1 MTLQNRP
8 LLNANLRWFLAGMI
22 LANIAGQMLY
32 NMLSLYMINL
42 GAQVA
47 EVGLVFTLASLVP
60 MVLQIFG
67 GWLSD
72 TIGRLR
78 VIALGSSIAVFG
90 YAIIALAPSWEWVL
104 LGLSVEY
111 ISNSVVGPSFGAY
124 ISEQSDESQRGRVFG
139 VTSSIYMTVTVIGPA
154 LAGFLANRFSFKFMM
169 GVALAFYFTAT
180 LVRVWMATSEHFAA
194 KQNADKPTW
203 EGFKT
208 QLSAVFTLLFAGGI
222 LTWIWVTDAIGDTA
236 ANMIDQL
243 TPIYLSDIGALNV
256 EQIGYLNAIRGLA
269 VITISPLAGRLVDRF
284 SGRLSIVIG
293 FLLQAIGM
301 SLFLFS
307 ESFLGFGAAMLFSG
321 AAVGCLIPG
330 YDSLISKV
338 VPEERRGLAFGL
350 FGTTLGILSLPMP
363 WIGAQ
368 LWERFS
374 PQTPYS
380 FVFVACMISVLIA
393 WLKFHLPKIV
403 RSVAVAD

>member
-1 MTLQNRP
+1 MTLQSNP

-22 LANIAGQMLY
+22 LANIAGQMRY
-32 NMLSLYMINL
+32 SMLSLYMINL

-47 EVGLVFTLASLVP
+47 DVGLVFTLASLVP

-72 TIGRLR
+72 TVGRLR

-90 YAIIALAPSWEWVL
+90 YAIISLAPSWEWVL
-104 LGLSVEY
+104 IGLSVEY

-124 ISEQSDESQRGRVFG
+124 ISEQSDENQRGRVFG

-154 LAGFLANRFSFKFMM
+154 LAGILANRFGFKLMLSM
-169 GVALAFYFTAT
+169 ALMFYLLAT

-194 KQNADKPTW
+194 KKDVEKPTLA
-203 EGFKT
+203 GFKT
-208 QLSAVFTLLFAGGI
+208 QIRAVFTLLLAGGI
-222 LTWIWVTDAIGDTA
+222 ITWIWVTDAIGDTA
-236 ANMIDQL
+236 ANMIEQL

-256 EQIGYLNAIRGLA
+256 EQIGYLSAIRGFA
-269 VITISPLAGRLVDRF
+269 IITVSPLAGRLVDGF
-284 SGRLSIVIG
+284 SERVSIVTG
-293 FLLQAIGM
+293 FVLQAIGIC
-301 SLFLFS
+301 LFPFS
-307 ESFLGFGAAMLFSG
+307 QGFIGFGAAMLFSG

-368 LWERFS
+368 LWVNIS

-380 FVFVACMISVLIA
+380 FVVLACLISIGIA
-393 WLKFHLPKIV
+393 WAKFTLPPKEPGTAI
-403 RSVAVAD
+403 AD

>member
-1 MTLQNRP
+1 
-8 LLNANLRWFLAGMI
+8 
-22 LANIAGQMLY
+22 
-32 NMLSLYMINL
+32 
-42 GAQVA
+42 
-47 EVGLVFTLASLVP
+47 
-60 MVLQIFG
+60 
-67 GWLSD
+67 
-72 TIGRLR
+72 

-90 YAIIALAPSWEWVL
+90 YVIIALAPSWEWVL

-154 LAGFLANRFSFKFMM
+154 LAGLLANRFGFKFMM
-169 GVALAFYFTAT
+169 IVALAFYFAAT
-180 LVRVWMATSEHFAA
+180 LLRVWMATSEHFAA
-194 KQNADKPTW
+194 KQDAEKPTW

-208 QLSAVFTLLFAGGI
+208 QISAVFTLLLAGGI
-222 LTWIWVTDAIGDTA
+222 LSWIWITDAIGDTA

-243 TPIYLSDIGALNV
+243 TPIYLSDVGALNL

-269 VITISPLAGRLVDRF
+269 IITVSPLAGRLVDKSSERM
-284 SGRLSIVIG
+284 SIVAG
-293 FLLQAIGM
+293 FFLQAIGM

-307 ESFLGFGAAMLFSG
+307 GDFLGFGAAMLFSG

-350 FGTTLGILSLPMP
+350 FGTTLGLLSLPMP

-374 PQTPYS
+374 PQTPYG
-380 FVFVACMISVLIA
+380 FVFIACLISILLA
-393 WLKFHLPKIV
+393 SSKFKLPKQDQM
-403 RSVAVAD
+403 VAPAD

>member
-8 LLNANLRWFLAGMI
+8 LLTANLRWFLAGMI
-22 LANIAGQMLY
+22 LANTGGQMLY
-32 NMLSLYMINL
+32 STLSLYMINL

-47 EVGLVFTLASLVP
+47 DVGLVFTLASLVP
-60 MVLQIFG
+60 MALQIFG

-72 TIGRLR
+72 TVGRLR

-90 YAIIALAPSWEWVL
+90 YAIITLAPSWEWVL

-154 LAGFLANRFSFKFMM
+154 LAGLLANRFGFKFMM
-169 GVALAFYFTAT
+169 SVALVFYLAAT
-180 LVRVWMATSEHFAA
+180 LVRVWMATSEHFVA
-194 KQNADKPTW
+194 KKNAEKPTW

-208 QLSAVFTLLFAGGI
+208 QISAVFTLLLAGGI

-243 TPIYLSDIGALNV
+243 TPIYLSDVGGLNV

-269 VITISPLAGRLVDRF
+269 IITVSPLARRFVDRF
-284 SGRLSIVIG
+284 SERASIVIG
-293 FLLQAIGM
+293 FVLQAIGM
-301 SLFLFS
+301 SLFLLS
-307 ESFLGFGAAMLFSG
+307 QSFIGFGAAMLLSG

-338 VPEERRGLAFGL
+338 IPEERRGLAFGL

-363 WIGAQ
+363 WLGAQ

-380 FVFVACMISVLIA
+380 FVIIACLVSISIA
-393 WLKFHLPKIV
+393 WARFSLPKKEPDI
-403 RSVAVAD
+403 AFEG

>member
-22 LANIAGQMLY
+22 LANIGGQMLY
-32 NMLSLYMINL
+32 SMLSLYMINL
-42 GAQVA
+42 GAQVPD
-47 EVGLVFTLASLVP
+47 VGLVFTLASLVP
-60 MVLQIFG
+60 MALQIFG

-72 TIGRLR
+72 TVGRLR

-124 ISEQSDESQRGRVFG
+124 ISAQSDENQRGRVFG
-139 VTSSIYMTVTVIGPA
+139 LTSSIYMTVTVIGPT
-154 LAGFLANRFSFKFMM
+154 LAGILANRFGFKFMM
-169 GVALAFYFTAT
+169 SVALLFYLLAT
-180 LVRVWMATSEHFAA
+180 VVRVWMATSEHFAA
-194 KQNADKPTW
+194 KKDAEKPTLA
-203 EGFKT
+203 GFKT
-208 QLSAVFTLLFAGGI
+208 QISAVFTLLFAGGI
-222 LTWIWVTDAIGDTA
+222 ITWIWVTDAIGDTA

-269 VITISPLAGRLVDRF
+269 IITVSPLAGRLVDT
-284 SGRLSIVIG
+284 LSERISIMTG
-293 FLLQAIGM
+293 FILQAIGM
-301 SLFLFS
+301 CLFLFS
-307 ESFLGFGAAMLFSG
+307 ESFIGFGAAMIFSG
-321 AAVGCLIPG
+321 SAVGCLIPG

-368 LWERFS
+368 LWENIS

-380 FVFVACMISVLIA
+380 FVVLACLISIGITWA
-393 WLKFHLPKIV
+393 KFSLPKNDPV
-403 RSVAVAD
+403 MALGD